1 MSMHIKIKKN
11 KFYYD
16 DYKVKCAVG
25 KRGISIK
32 RKEGDNITPIGS
44 FKIKYVLFRKDRI
57 LNIKTNLKK
66 IPIKKNMGWCNEPNS
81 QYYNKLISFPFFHS
95 AEKLYLKNNIY
106 DVIIVINFNMNPIIK
121 NKGSAIFL
129 HIAKKNYK
137 KTAGCVA
144 ISKKDMKK
152 VLSKINSK
160 TKINIY

>member
-11 KFYYD
+11 KFYYN

-129 HIAKKNYK
+129 HMTNDKYK
-137 KTAGCVA
+137 PTKGCVG
-144 ISKKDMKK
+144 ILKKDF
-152 VLSKINSK
+152 LKILPFINK
-160 TKINIY
+160 RTKIFIS